1 VKITLKAARVNAGL
15 TQLEVAKRLRKNKQT
30 IVNWEMGRSLPDV
43 ANFAA
48 LCSLYGADGN
58 EIFLPKLSAK
68 CGLER
73 RDDRND

>member
-1 VKITLKAARVNAGL
+1 MKITLKAARVNAGL
-15 TQLEVAKRLRKNKQT
+15 TQLEVAKKLRKNKQT

-43 ANFAA
+43 ANFAV

-68 CGLER
+68 SESNRESKRG
-73 RDDRND
+73 

>member
-1 VKITLKAARVNAGL
+1 MKISLKAARVNAGL
-15 TQLEVAKRLRKNKQT
+15 TQLEVAKKLRKNKQT
-30 IVNWEMGRSLPDV
+30 IVNWEMGRNLPDV

-68 CGLER
+68 SEPNRESKRG
-73 RDDRND
+73 

>member
-1 VKITLKAARVNAGL
+1 MKITLKAARVNAGL

-30 IVNWEMGRSLPDV
+30 IVNWEMGRNLPDV

-68 CGLER
+68 SESNRESKRG
-73 RDDRND
+73 

>member
-1 VKITLKAARVNAGL
+1 MKITLKAARVNAGL
-15 TQLEVAKRLRKNKQT
+15 TQLEVAKKLRKNKQT

-43 ANFAA
+43 ANFTA

-68 CGLER
+68 CGLNREGK
-73 RDDRND
+73 RD

>member
-1 VKITLKAARVNAGL
+1 MKITLKAARVNAGL
-15 TQLEVAKRLRKNKQT
+15 TQLEVAKKLRKNKQT

-58 EIFLPKLSAK
+58 EIFLSKLSAK
-68 CGLER
+68 SESNRESKRG
-73 RDDRND
+73 